1 MNLRSLAPR
10 FILLVGV
17 VLFVAFGVDAFVDL
31 ERHEGQLLRQAF
43 QGLHRLGDTVK
54 NSTRY
59 SMLHDDREAVTNI
72 VRMVSGRG
80 DEDTAIRVFNKDG
93 EVMFASEAEAL
104 HQRVST
110 TNAACAAC
118 HQDDTPRSRPGR
130 HELSNIY
137 TRPDGERVFQI
148 IHPITNERDCWT
160 AACHVHDREQEVLGI
175 LETSTSLAGIDRDL
189 AGFRFRKLAS
199 TGALLGVISLVLFFL
214 IQRIIWRPVHAL
226 ARGTRRLAR
235 GEFDHRISER
245 GPTELAY
252 LARAFNQMAE
262 RLQETRGQL
271 LRSERLASLG
281 RLSAGIAH
289 EINNPLTG
297 ILLLT
302 STMIEDVPE
311 DDPMRENLSLVVQE
325 TQRSRDII
333 RGLLDFARQTSL
345 KTAPSRLEDVARK
358 SARIVQNQAAVARV
372 ELRLPPEDCA
382 PLPPVLMDA
391 AQIQQVVLNL
401 MINGVDAMSE
411 GGTLTVGWRLIDDGA
426 VALTVQDTGSGIPA
440 ADRASVFEPFFSTK
454 GNKGTGLGLA
464 IAWGI
469 VDQHGGELAFD
480 TVEGEGTTFT
490 MQLPVNGRAEER

>member
-1 MNLRSLAPR
+1 MTLRSLAPR
-10 FILLVGV
+10 FILLIGG
-17 VLFVAFGVDAFVDL
+17 VLFVAFAVDAFVDL
-31 ERHEGQLLRQAF
+31 ERHEEQLLRQAF

-72 VRMVSGRG
+72 VKMVSGRG
-80 DEDTAIRVFNKDG
+80 DADTAIRVFNKDG
-93 EVMFASEAEAL
+93 EVMFASDVEAL
-104 HQRVST
+104 HLRVST

-118 HQDDTPRSRPGR
+118 HQDDTPRSRLER

-137 TRPDGERVFQI
+137 SRPDGERVFQI
-148 IHPITNERDCWT
+148 IHPITNEPDCWT
-160 AACHVHDREQEVLGI
+160 AACHVHSRGQEVLGI
-175 LETSTSLAGIDRDL
+175 LETSTSLAGIDDDL
-189 AGFRFRKLAS
+189 AGIRARKLAS
-199 TGALLGVISLVLFFL
+199 TGALLVVISLVLFYL
-214 IQRIIWRPVHAL
+214 IRRIVWRPIHTL

-235 GEFDHRISER
+235 GDFEHRISEG
-245 GPTELAY
+245 GPSELAY

-302 STMIEDVPE
+302 STMIDDIPE
-311 DDPMRENLSLVVQE
+311 GDPMHENLTLVVQE

-345 KTAPSRLEDVARK
+345 KKRPSRLEDVVRK
-358 SARIVQNQAAVARV
+358 SARVVQNQAAVARV
-372 ELRLPPEDCA
+372 ELRMPPEDA
-382 PLPPVLMDA
+382 PALPLVQMDA

-401 MINGVDAMSE
+401 MINGVDAMS
-411 GGTLTVGWRLIDDGA
+411 GGGALTVSWA
-426 VALTVQDTGSGIPA
+426 VDEDAMVTLAVQDTGSGIPV

-469 VDQHGGELAFD
+469 VDQHGGELGFD
-480 TVEGEGTTFT
+480 SVEGEGTTFT
-490 MQLPVNGRAEER
+490 LRLPVNGRGEEP